1 MSIALSQ
8 SAIDNSLT
16 ALVTAYTVVEARN
29 ADVATATAA
38 YESAI
43 ATLNSS
49 SYSNAA
55 DYNTNQG
62 AVVTARNSL
71 QTARSAAKDASNAFY
86 NCELTMIDSLT
97 DSQDPSSGANR
108 WFRATDKNT
117 EIYYYVGYGTPH
129 LNVVFT
135 TTAPQNFF
143 PNIY

>member
-16 ALVTAYTVVEARN
+16 ALVTAYTTLEARN

-49 SYSNAA
+49 AYTDAS
-55 DYNTNQG
+55 DYNNLQN
-62 AVVTARNSL
+62 AVVTARESL
-71 QTARSAAKDASNAFY
+71 QAARDAAKDASNNLY
-86 NCELTMIDSLT
+86 GCELTMIDSLT

-108 WFRATDKNT
+108 WFRATNKNT
-117 EIYYYVGYGTPH
+117 EVYWYVGYGTPH

-135 TTAPQNFF
+135 TTQPQNFF
-143 PNIY
+143 PNI